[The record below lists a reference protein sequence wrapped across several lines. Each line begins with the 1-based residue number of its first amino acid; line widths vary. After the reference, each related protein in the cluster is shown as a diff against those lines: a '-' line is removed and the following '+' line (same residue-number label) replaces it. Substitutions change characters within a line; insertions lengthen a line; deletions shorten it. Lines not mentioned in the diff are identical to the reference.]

1 LERQSDLRDWMQGVE
16 WWVVRLI
23 TVAKPKT
30 LGSSCGG
37 SGVDFVFL
45 LDDDGVGGDFV
56 SFGSSVERT
65 VPTEI
70 FSRIKS
76 DN

>member
-1 LERQSDLRDWMQGVE
+1 M
-16 WWVVRLI
+16 VRLI

-37 SGVDFVFL
+37 SGVEDFKFL
-45 LDDDGVGGDFV
+45 LDDDDDDDDDDVGGGLT

-65 VPTEI
+65 VPTET
-70 FSRIKS
+70 FPRIKS
-76 DN
+76 VN